1 MNTFAISL
9 GSNSKDRSI
18 QMNDAIQYLNSI
30 FVDVLCSTIYE
41 TQALNGKD
49 APYLNAVA
57 VANTHLSI
65 VEATKLLKEWE
76 IQCGRTTESK
86 LIGSIPIDL
95 DIVVWNGEV
104 VREKDFSCDFFTQGY
119 LQLVP
124 SGNEDLF

>member
-1 MNTFAISL
+1 MNTLAISL

-30 FVDVLCSTIYE
+30 FEGVLSSTIYE
-41 TQALNGKD
+41 TKELNGKD

-65 VEATKLLKEWE
+65 VEATNLLKEWE
-76 IQCGRTTESK
+76 SQCGRTTESK
-86 LIGSIPIDL
+86 LIGDIPIDL

-124 SGNEDLF
+124 SGNDDLL

>member
-1 MNTFAISL
+1 MNTLAISL

-18 QMNDAIQYLNSI
+18 QMNDAVQYLNSI
-30 FVDVLCSTIYE
+30 FVGVLCSTIYE

-76 IQCGRTTESK
+76 SQCGRTTESK

-104 VREKDFSCDFFTQGY
+104 VRVKDFSCDFFTQGY
-119 LQLVP
+119 FQLVP
-124 SGNEDLF
+124 SENID

>member
-1 MNTFAISL
+1 MNTLAISL
-9 GSNSKDRSI
+9 GSNSKDRCI
-18 QMNDAIQYLNSI
+18 QMDDAVQYLNSI
-30 FVDVLCSTIYE
+30 FDGVSCSSIYE

-65 VEATKLLKEWE
+65 VEATKLLKKWE
-76 IQCGRTTESK
+76 CQCGRTTESK

-124 SGNEDLF
+124 SWNEDLF

>member
-1 MNTFAISL
+1 MNTLAISL
-9 GSNSKDRSI
+9 GSNSNDRSI
-18 QMNDAIQYLNSI
+18 QMDDAVRYLDSI
-30 FVDVLCSTIYE
+30 FECVSCSTIYE

-65 VEATKLLKEWE
+65 VEATKLLKKWE
-76 IQCGRTTESK
+76 CQCGRTAESK
-86 LIGSIPIDL
+86 LRGSIPIDL

-119 LQLVP
+119 FQLVP
-124 SGNEDLF
+124 LGTERKH

>member
-30 FVDVLCSTIYE
+30 FEGVLSSTIYE

-65 VEATKLLKEWE
+65 VEATKLLKKWE
-76 IQCGRTTESK
+76 CQCGRTAESK
-86 LIGSIPIDL
+86 LIGDIPIDL

-124 SGNEDLF
+124 SGKDDLL

>member
-30 FVDVLCSTIYE
+30 FEGVLSSTIYE

-65 VEATKLLKEWE
+65 VEATKLLKKWE
-76 IQCGRTTESK
+76 SQSGRTTESK

-124 SGNEDLF
+124 SENID

>member
-1 MNTFAISL
+1 MNTLAISL

-30 FVDVLCSTIYE
+30 FEGVLSSTIYE
-41 TQALNGKD
+41 TKALNGKD

-65 VEATKLLKEWE
+65 VEATNLLKEWE
-76 IQCGRTTESK
+76 SQCGRTTESK
-86 LIGSIPIDL
+86 LIGDIPIDL

-124 SGNEDLF
+124 SENID